1 MRRVIALLLLLLCG
15 GVDTEA
21 CTTFCLQRGPAGVFG
36 KNYDWNLGD
45 GLVIVNKHGV
55 EKRSILQ
62 SSEGLAESPAR
73 WTSKYGSVTFN
84 QYGREFPSGG
94 MNEKGL
100 VIELMWLDDT
110 RYPAPDGRPA
120 LNCLEWIQYQLD
132 SSDSVQAVLANAEK
146 VRIASEAGLHYLVC
160 ERSGRCAT
168 VEFLNGKL
176 VQHSG
181 KTLPV
186 PVLANSTYA
195 ASLDFLKQGAG
206 AQGPGSLARFARASR
221 MIEAYRAG
229 GGAGPVR
236 YAFNILDSV
245 AQSHTQ
251 WSIVYDQR
259 GGRVHWKTRSNPRP
273 RWIDL
278 ASLDFSCSTPVR
290 ILDVND
296 KVHGDVTRRLAE
308 YRPEKNRDLVV
319 RSIRGTPFLADTP
332 AEEME
337 ATAHH
342 PERSSCVRR

>member
-1 MRRVIALLLLLLCG
+1 MKKVIALLLLLLCG

-36 KNYDWNLGD
+36 KNYDWHIGD
-45 GLVIVNKHGV
+45 GLVVVNKQGV
-55 EKRSILQ
+55 EKRSILRP
-62 SSEGLAESPAR
+62 AENPAR

-100 VIELMWLDDT
+100 VVELMWLDAT
-110 RYPAPDGRPA
+110 RYPPPDGRPA

-132 SSDSVQAVLANAEK
+132 TSDSVQAVLANAAK
-146 VRIASEAGLHYLVC
+146 LRIASEAGLHYLVC

-195 ASLDFLKQGAG
+195 ESLDFLKRQGAK
-206 AQGPGSLARFARASR
+206 AQGTSSLSRFARASK
-221 MIEAYRAG
+221 MIQDYPG
-229 GGAGPVR
+229 GGGTGPVQ
-236 YAFNILDSV
+236 YAFNVLDRV
-245 AQSHTQ
+245 AQAHTQ

-273 RWIDL
+273 RWIDF
-278 ASLDFSCSTPVR
+278 AALDFSCSTPVR
-290 ILDVND
+290 ILDIDD
-296 KVHGDVTRRLAE
+296 KAQGDVTRHLAG
-308 YRPEKNRDLVV
+308 YRPEKNRALVV
-319 RSIRGTPFLADTP
+319 RAMKGTPFLANTP

-337 ATAHH
+337 ATARH
-342 PERSSCVRR
+342 PERSSCARR